1 VSTTATP
8 APAPAERALHDCRDA
23 FVATLIELADADP
36 RIVAV
41 VNDSVGSSKLNP
53 FAARFGDRLVNVGI
67 AEQDMVGVAAGLAN
81 GGKIPFV
88 SAASCFL
95 TARAMEQIKV
105 DAAYSQSHVVLCG
118 MSPGMAYGELG
129 PTHHSIEDLAWLRT
143 LPGLTVLVPSDPA
156 ETAQA
161 IRWAA
166 QHDGPVFVRVS
177 RMGVPDVNPPGYQF
191 APGRAV
197 TLRDGSDITLIA
209 TGTVVVRALD
219 AADLLAAEG
228 IFARVLSMPS
238 IKPLDGDAIEAAARE
253 TGAIVTV
260 EEALT
265 SGLGGAVAE
274 VVVRR
279 HPVPMRF
286 VGVPDTFAPTGSV
299 QWLLDHFGISADGV
313 AAAVRDVLASST
325 RHRGD
330 LPVGG

>member
-1 VSTTATP
+1 VSTTAP
-8 APAPAERALHDCRDA
+8 AAERVLHDCRDA
-23 FVATLIELADADP
+23 YVATLVELAEADP

-41 VNDSVGSSKLNP
+41 VNDSVGSSKLGP
-53 FAARFGDRLVNVGI
+53 FGKKFGDRLVNVGI

-105 DAAYSQSHVVLCG
+105 DAAYSRHHMVLCG

-129 PTHHSIEDLAWLRT
+129 PTHHSIEDLGWLRT
-143 LPGLTVLVPSDPA
+143 IPGLTVLVPSDPA
-156 ETAQA
+156 ETSQA

-177 RMGVPDVNPPGYQF
+177 RMGVPDVNPDGYEF

-197 TLRDGSDITLIA
+197 TLREGTDVTLVA
-209 TGTVVVRALD
+209 TGTVVSRTLD
-219 AADLLAAEG
+219 AADQLADAG
-228 IFARVLSMPS
+228 VSARVLSMPS
-238 IKPLDGDAIEAAARE
+238 VKPLDEAAILAAARE
-253 TGAIVTV
+253 TRGIVTV

-274 VVVRR
+274 LVVRNE
-279 HPVPMRF
+279 PVGMRF

-299 QWLLDHFGISADGV
+299 EWLLDHFGISADGV
-313 AAAVRDVLASST
+313 AAAAQ
-325 RHRGD
+325 D
-330 LPVGG
+330 LLRR